1 MQFWAIIKMIAGII
15 ANLPFNASEPEVR
28 AVVES
33 SVNTAQDEIVVNSGG
48 IPQAEWNEL
57 SNIVSQLTIWLL
69 RNVSK

>member
-15 ANLPFNASEPEVR
+15 ANLPFDASAQEVQ

-33 SVNTAQDEIVVNSGG
+33 SVSVAQDEVAVNNTG
-48 IPQAEWNEL
+48 ISQDQWNEL
-57 SNIVSQLTIWLL
+57 SKIVSQLTIWLL